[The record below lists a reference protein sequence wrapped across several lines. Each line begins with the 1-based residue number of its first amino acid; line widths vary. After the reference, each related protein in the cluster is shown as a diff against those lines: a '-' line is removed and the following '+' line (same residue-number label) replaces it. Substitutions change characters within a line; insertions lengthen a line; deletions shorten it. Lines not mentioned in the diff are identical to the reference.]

1 MPFLNQ
7 DIITPSLNSTS
18 LTATTFYSGS
28 TELSQVSI
36 PQNRFLLNFNRTPVN
51 GSGGATIQTVT
62 FTYTI
67 PAGTISP
74 GNSLEIYVMGNII
87 STNLS
92 SKLVAVKFGTA
103 NTISDTSICAFS
115 TSTNTPFG
123 FMFLSRVT
131 FVSDNLLQ
139 SSFVQSNSGAWGNG
153 TFTTASTFSLSST
166 TTYITITTTKAAF
179 LDTITIRNSDV
190 FINTQ

>member
-1 MPFLNQ
+1 MSFLNQ
-7 DIITPSLNSTS
+7 NIITPSLNATS

-36 PQNRFLLNFNRTPVN
+36 PQNRYLLNYNRTPVN
-51 GSGGATIQTVT
+51 GSGGSTVQTVT

-67 PAGTISP
+67 PAGTIKS
-74 GNSLEIYVMGNII
+74 GNSLEIYVMCNVI

-92 SKLVAVKFGTA
+92 GKLVTVKFGTA
-103 NTISDTSICAFS
+103 NTTSDTSICAFS
-115 TSTNTPFG
+115 TSSNTPVG
-123 FMFLSRVT
+123 FMFLNRVT

-139 SSFVQSNSGAWGNG
+139 SSFVQTSAGAWGNG

-190 FINTQ
+190 FINT